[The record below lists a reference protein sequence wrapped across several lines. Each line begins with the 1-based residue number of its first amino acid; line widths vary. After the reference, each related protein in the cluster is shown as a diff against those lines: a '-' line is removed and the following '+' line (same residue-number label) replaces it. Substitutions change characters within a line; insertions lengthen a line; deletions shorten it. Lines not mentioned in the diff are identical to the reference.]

1 MTLFTLFVI
10 CILFSIKWNSFFLQK
25 RTKIVSFLFLLNFS
39 DLGEELNCLAFD
51 GQTMIVGGGSGCLSV
66 WDICNGKPMGKIPAH
81 KGKDLYQV

>member
-1 MTLFTLFVI
+1 VDWFFFVKKNKNY
-10 CILFSIKWNSFFLQK
+10 CIFDYF
-25 RTKIVSFLFLLNFS
+25 LNFS